1 MQDKVKI
8 LFVCHG
14 NICRSAM
21 AEFILKKLVHDLGA
35 EDAFEISSAATSSE
49 EIGNP
54 VYPPARRKLAEH
66 GISCAGKTARQITPR
81 DYDRFD
87 YLIGMDDANLRNMKR
102 VFRNDPEGKCSLMMD
117 YTGRPGSV
125 ADPWYTEDFEET
137 WVDVLEGCQGFLNYL
152 GY

>member
-1 MQDKVKI
+1 MIKI

-21 AEFILKKLVHDLGA
+21 AEFILKKLVRDIGA
-35 EDAFEISSAATSSE
+35 ERDFEIESAATSAE

-66 GISCAGKTARQITPR
+66 GISCAGKTARQILRR
-81 DYDRFD
+81 DYED
-87 YLIGMDDANLRNMKR
+87 YDYIIGMDQANLRNMR
-102 VFRNDPEGKCSLMMD
+102 RLFDNDPEGKCSLMMD
-117 YTGRPGSV
+117 YTDRPGNV
-125 ADPWYTEDFEET
+125 ADPWYTGDFEAT
-137 WVDVLEGCQGFLNYL
+137 WKDVLEGCEGFLNYL